1 MFGILPFKQRE
12 IFLLAIIWTHLI
24 FYGCTIPGTEIPEV
38 RFDFII
44 QIDKLVHATFFFVF
58 FLLWSCTRAY
68 TRLFGLLLI
77 LVSLLY
83 GLFIEYFQFHFVD
96 GRGFEIADMLAD
108 TLGAVIGFFT
118 HSLLRPFYYSKD

>member
-12 IFLLAIIWTHLI
+12 IIILAIIWTHLI

-44 QIDKLVHATFFFVF
+44 QLDKLVHAIFFFVF

-68 TRLFGLLLI
+68 TRMFGLLLI
-77 LVSLLY
+77 LISLLY
-83 GLFIEYFQFHFVD
+83 GLFIEYYQFHFVD

-108 TLGAVIGFFT
+108 TLGAVIAFFT
-118 HSLLRPFYYSKD
+118 HALLRPFYYKKD